1 MCSEQIR
8 SLAQSVADVTS
19 DITELRYLLD
29 IAEVADPAA
38 NSQKFVQVAEDFNS
52 RFSVLDTDRF
62 QDRKYSRDWFM
73 TWDTMRISATK
84 ELMNAAKSLDD
95 NPAQVFIPFFLR
107 VLQAK
112 QAARRMTTHDN
123 QSFRLFFVFTA
134 THLFRLSIMA

>member
-95 NPAQVFIPFFLR
+95 NPAQVFIPFFF
-107 VLQAK
+107 ASPPSK
-112 QAARRMTTHDN
+112 TSSKTHDY
-123 QSFRLFFVFTA
+123 S
-134 THLFRLSIMA
+134 